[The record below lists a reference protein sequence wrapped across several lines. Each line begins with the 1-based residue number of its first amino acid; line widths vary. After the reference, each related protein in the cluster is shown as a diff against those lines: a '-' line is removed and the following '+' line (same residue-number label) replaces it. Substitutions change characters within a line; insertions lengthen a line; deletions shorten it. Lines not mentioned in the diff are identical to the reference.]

1 MDANY
6 TAMLRLYETLVLED
20 VDMDRQYAA
29 LAIAKKKNK
38 QKTEGAKLFLQTAED
53 PEVRTEYQRIGQLR
67 KSSATNQASGK
78 LEPSKTDILVRVL
91 QEHAERGL
99 TLDEI
104 MELLEPYGLNVD
116 RNVVCTMLNRLKTK
130 RRLVGKEGKRYF
142 LTELGKSMKLDNTR
156 SEE

>member
-1 MDANY
+1 MPDFQQANFN
-6 TAMLRLYETLVLED
+6 RL
-20 VDMDRQYAA
+20 
-29 LAIAKKKNK
+29 
-38 QKTEGAKLFLQTAED
+38 AED

-78 LEPSKTDILVRVL
+78 LEPSKTDILLRVL
-91 QEHAERGL
+91 QEHGERGL